1 MRMKKTIILLLTI
14 ALGTSCAKM
23 LEFYPHSAVSPEAV
37 TESDVP
43 QLRVGMYWQVQEL
56 PGRTS
61 YIIEDM
67 LGGNLTQKNSTST
80 MALINS
86 ILNAQSEI
94 VEAAWQGAY
103 RALYQVNNVYG
114 IAERLPEGG
123 LRDQVLGEA
132 SYFRAYIYLQLV
144 TRWGDVPLLTKNT
157 VEDVPRAKASE
168 VWKQILLD
176 LDKSI
181 SLLGDKTSVYY
192 VSRDAAKALKAR
204 ALLFCGRKAEAALL
218 AEELIAKPNYELDSF
233 DKIFRGGGDK
243 ETFFAFMCATE
254 DGSTIGLSNL
264 FYSYN
269 HPKKGNY
276 SYMPAPDVMTLYED
290 GDKRKEISVTT
301 LDGLNFINKYPSG
314 QAGTDPF
321 IVSRLSEMYLISAEA
336 GGVEGGLGRLNEL
349 RTERGLSTIYPMTER
364 AFQDAVMLER
374 RREFLGENVRFT
386 DLVRTGRAVE
396 ELGIQPYQELLPIP
410 ESELQNNDLL
420 KPQNPNY

>member
-1 MRMKKTIILLLTI
+1 MKKIIFILLTV
-14 ALGTSCAKM
+14 ALASSCAKM
-23 LEFYPHSAVSPEAV
+23 LELYPHSAVAPEAV

-43 QLRVGMYWQVQEL
+43 QLRVGMYWKVQEL

-94 VEAAWQGAY
+94 VADAWEGAY
-103 RALYQVNNVYG
+103 KALYQVNNVYG
-114 IAERLPEGG
+114 IAERLPEGD
-123 LRDQVLGEA
+123 LRNQVLGEA
-132 SYFRAYIYLQLV
+132 CYFRAYIYIQLV
-144 TRWGDVPLLTKNT
+144 TRWGDVPLLTRNT
-157 VEDVPRAKASE
+157 VEDVPREKAE
-168 VWKQILLD
+168 KVWVQILKD
-176 LDKSI
+176 LDDAI
-181 SLLGDKTSVYY
+181 SLLGDNTDIYY

-204 ALLFCGRKAEAALL
+204 ALLFTGEKAQAAAI
-218 AEELIAKPNYELDSF
+218 AEELISSPRYKLDTF
-233 DKIFRGGGDK
+233 ENIFRSDSNS
-243 ETFFAFMCATE
+243 ETIFAFKCATA
-254 DGSTIGLSNL
+254 DGSSIGLSNL

-269 HPKKGNY
+269 HPNKGNY
-276 SYMPAPDVMTLYED
+276 SYMPAPDVMTLFDD
-290 GDKRKEISVTT
+290 GDNRKELTVTV

-314 QAGTDPF
+314 QTGTDPF

-336 GGVEGGLGRLNEL
+336 GGVDGGLGRLNEL
-349 RTERGLSTIYPMTER
+349 RNERGLASIYPMTER

-374 RREFLGENVRFT
+374 RREFVGENTRFT

-396 ELGIQPYQELLPIP
+396 ELGIQEYQQLLPIP
-410 ESELQNNDLL
+410 ESELQNNALL